1 MIKLLSHISKEDIL
15 NVVTDDPEDLYVF
28 KHEIELKLKEKD
40 NSYKRKSLGQ
50 FIQDI
55 GLIGQ
60 YIFVTP
66 SDSIVFTLKYDK
78 IFVTSSDNDSLELF
92 VNIINDLKG
101 DLTKLRKISN
111 ADIITEG
118 FELPSSYF
126 LINKEIYIL
135 Q

>member
-66 SDSIVFTLKYDK
+66 FDSIVFTLKYDK

-135 Q
+135 

>member
-1 MIKLLSHISKEDIL
+1 MIELPSHISKEDVL

-40 NSYKRKSLGQ
+40 SSYKRKSLGQ

-55 GLIGQ
+55 GLTGQ

-66 SDSIVFTLKYDK
+66 SDSIVFTVKYGK
-78 IFVTSSDNDSLELF
+78 MFVTSSDNNSLELF
-92 VNIINDLKG
+92 VNTINDLKG
-101 DLTKLRKISN
+101 DLSKLKKVSN
-111 ADIITEG
+111 TNIIIEG

-135 Q
+135 

>member
-1 MIKLLSHISKEDIL
+1 MIELPSHVSKEDVL

-28 KHEIELKLKEKD
+28 KHDVELKLKEKD
-40 NSYKRKSLGQ
+40 NSYKRRSLGQ

-55 GLIGQ
+55 GLTGQ

-66 SDSIVFTLKYDK
+66 FDSIVFTVKYGK
-78 IFVTSSDNDSLELF
+78 MFVTSSDNDSLELF
-92 VNIINDLKG
+92 VNTINDLKG
-101 DLTKLRKISN
+101 DLSKLKKVSN
-111 ADIITEG
+111 TDIIIEG

-135 Q
+135 

>member
-1 MIKLLSHISKEDIL
+1 MIKLPLHISEEDIL

-28 KHEIELKLKEKD
+28 KHEIELELKEKD

-55 GLIGQ
+55 GLVGQ

-92 VNIINDLKG
+92 VNTINDLKG

-135 Q
+135 